1 MIDLLTQLAAVHRSV
16 GREPGDPD
24 EIVRVTLRRSYSTTA
39 ADLWEAITDPDRIAR
54 WFMPISGDLKV
65 SGTFQLEGNAGGEI
79 LACEPPRL
87 LRTTFGGPSSI
98 LQLTLSP
105 VDTESTELVLE
116 HSVPLA
122 MAHSVAGALFVG
134 PGWDGALLALG
145 LFVDGQVAEDPRA
158 AAASPEAVEYSQQSI
173 ELWAQVVADSGATA
187 EETEGGRQAALAQF
201 APQEVG

>member
-105 VDTESTELVLE
+105 VGTESTELVLE

-122 MAHSVAGALFVG
+122 MAHSVAGALYVG